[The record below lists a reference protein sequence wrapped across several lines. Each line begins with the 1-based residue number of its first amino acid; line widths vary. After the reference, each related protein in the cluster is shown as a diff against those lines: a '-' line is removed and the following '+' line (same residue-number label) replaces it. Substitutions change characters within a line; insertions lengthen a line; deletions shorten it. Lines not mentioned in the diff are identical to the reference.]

1 MFSNNVISIETH
13 TCDGLHVADLAK
25 ESGVTPATIRYYS
38 RTGLLHAKRD
48 PNNDYRYFS
57 PTDVKRVQFIRQAQD
72 LGLKIADIK
81 AIFDSV
87 EQGQLPCGKV
97 ETLVRERLD
106 AITQQ
111 IDELRTTKKRIAA
124 AIKEWEENG
133 EIAIDN
139 ARFCPLIE
147 MLRPEGQT
155 LS

>member
-1 MFSNNVISIETH
+1 MLNSNVISIENH
-13 TCDGLHVADLAK
+13 AGGGLHVADLAK

-38 RTGLLHAKRD
+38 RTGLLHAQRD
-48 PNNDYRYFS
+48 PDNGYRYFS
-57 PTDVKRVQFIRQAQD
+57 PVDVKRVQFIRQAQD

-111 IDELRTTKKRIAA
+111 IKELRTTKKRIAA
-124 AIKEWEENG
+124 AIKEWEQNEDITS
-133 EIAIDN
+133 EN

-147 MLRPEGQT
+147 T
-155 LS
+155 LGCQH